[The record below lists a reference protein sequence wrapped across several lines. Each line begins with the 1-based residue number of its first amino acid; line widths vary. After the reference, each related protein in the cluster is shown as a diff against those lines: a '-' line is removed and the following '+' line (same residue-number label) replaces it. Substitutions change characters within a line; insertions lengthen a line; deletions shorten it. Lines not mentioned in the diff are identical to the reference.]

1 MKKIAI
7 FASGSGSNAENIA
20 TYFASKESARVTLIL
35 TNRADAP
42 VLQRA
47 SRLGI
52 ESVVFDRDTF
62 YNSDKIIELLAAH
75 GIDYIVLAG
84 FLWLVPDNLLKAYP
98 DRIVNIHP
106 SLLPKHG
113 GKGMYGDRVHRAV
126 IESGDKESGITIH
139 RVNELYDS
147 GSILAQYRVPVTP
160 DDTPESVAAKVHAL
174 EYRYFPIEI
183 EKEIEKLSSKL
194 TLRKNSDLQ

>member
-75 GIDYIVLAG
+75 GIDYIILAG

-183 EKEIEKLSSKL
+183 EKEIEKLS
-194 TLRKNSDLQ
+194 

>member
-62 YNSDKIIELLAAH
+62 YNLA
-75 GIDYIVLAG
+75 L
-84 FLWLVPDNLLKAYP
+84 
-98 DRIVNIHP
+98 IH
-106 SLLPKHG
+106 
-113 GKGMYGDRVHRAV
+113 
-126 IESGDKESGITIH
+126 I
-139 RVNELYDS
+139 
-147 GSILAQYRVPVTP
+147 
-160 DDTPESVAAKVHAL
+160 
-174 EYRYFPIEI
+174 
-183 EKEIEKLSSKL
+183 
-194 TLRKNSDLQ
+194 

>member
-20 TYFASKESARVTLIL
+20 AYFASKNTAQVTLIL
-35 TNRADAP
+35 SNRSDAP

-47 SRLGI
+47 TRLGI

-62 YNSDKIIELLAAH
+62 YHSDKIVDLLASH
-75 GIDYIVLAG
+75 HIDFVVLAG
-84 FLWLVPDNLLKAYP
+84 FLWLVPDNLLRAYP
-98 DRIVNIHP
+98 DKIVNIHP

-147 GSILAQYRVPVTP
+147 GSIIAQYRIPVTS
-160 DDTPESVAAKVHAL
+160 DDTPETVATKVHAL
-174 EYRYFPIEI
+174 EYKYFPVEI
-183 EKEIEKLSSKL
+183 EKEIAKL
-194 TLRKNSDLQ
+194 R

>member
-20 TYFASKESARVTLIL
+20 TYFASNDTARVALIL
-35 TNRADAP
+35 SNRADAP

-47 SRLGI
+47 ARLGI
-52 ESVVFDRDTF
+52 ESAVFDRDTF
-62 YNSDKIIELLAAH
+62 YKSEKIVELLSAH
-75 GIDYIVLAG
+75 GIDYVVLAG

-98 DRIVNIHP
+98 DKIVNIHP

-139 RVNELYDS
+139 RVNEFYDS
-147 GSILAQYRVPVTP
+147 GSIIAQYRVPVTS
-160 DDTPESVAAKVHAL
+160 DDTPETVATKVHAL
-174 EYRYFPIEI
+174 EYKYFPVEI
-183 EKEIEKLSSKL
+183 EKEIGKL
-194 TLRKNSDLQ
+194 R

>member
-1 MKKIAI
+1 MA
-7 FASGSGSNAENIA
+7 FAAASAASGSGSNAENIA

-183 EKEIEKLSSKL
+183 EKEIEKLS
-194 TLRKNSDLQ
+194 

>member
-20 TYFASKESARVTLIL
+20 TYFASNDMARVALIL
-35 TNRADAP
+35 SNRADAP

-47 SRLGI
+47 ARLGI

-62 YNSDKIIELLAAH
+62 YKGDKIVELLAAH
-75 GIDYIVLAG
+75 GIDYVVLAG

-98 DRIVNIHP
+98 DKIVNIHP

-139 RVNELYDS
+139 RVNEFYDS
-147 GSILAQYRVPVTP
+147 GSIIAQYRVPVTS
-160 DDTPESVAAKVHAL
+160 DDTPETVATKVHAL
-174 EYRYFPIEI
+174 EYKYFPVEI
-183 EKEIEKLSSKL
+183 EKEIGKL
-194 TLRKNSDLQ
+194 R